1 MNRKDSFSSKLGS
14 LLRYSMCAYL
24 SPGLSLALSLA
35 RMARMNEASACFE
48 NSI

>member
-1 MNRKDSFSSKLGS
+1 MNCKDSLSSKSGS

-35 RMARMNEASACFE
+35 WMTGMNGDFGLL
-48 NSI
+48 